1 MGRISRA
8 DAFWGFRNIAD
19 MLNSKTV
26 VIAYN
31 RNKLEVL
38 GIFDEEEYAED
49 AILIGSTIG
58 DVAVVTLDE
67 NKDCEGCYIDNPK
80 INFLPYSEMDVVG

>member
-8 DAFWGFRNIAD
+8 DAFWGIRNIAD
-19 MLNSKTV
+19 MPNSKTV

-38 GIFDEEEYAED
+38 GIFDAEEYAED

-67 NKDCEGCYIDNPK
+67 SKDCEGCYIDNPK